1 MGDRDIKE
9 RKKYQRET
17 RERERERERG
27 REYVCVCKGLVY
39 FCRKVHLNIR
49 LLN

>member
-17 RERERERERG
+17 RERERG
-27 REYVCVCKGLVY
+27 REYVCVCV
-39 FCRKVHLNIR
+39 
-49 LLN
+49 